1 MISVDDPTLF
11 LDGVLVLRSH
21 QEVLD
26 GGTSF
31 TMYLHPKFF
40 ANVFDTLAEPSTVR
54 YHYIGSLG
62 DVTVP
67 IGCLSCTWVLYLLL
81 YFVEGPCGV
90 LTVLQCIVQVF
101 FFFVQQLCVG
111 ADGVCPVLQ
120 CSNHTVF

>member
-1 MISVDDPTLF
+1 MVVPPLQCTCSPN
-11 LDGVLVLRSH
+11 
-21 QEVLD
+21 
-26 GGTSF
+26 
-31 TMYLHPKFF
+31 FF
-40 ANVFDTLAEPSTVR
+40 ANVFDTLAEPSIVR

-62 DVTVP
+62 DVTVL

-90 LTVLQCIVQVF
+90 LTVLQCIVQMF
-101 FFFVQQLCVG
+101 FFIVQQLCVG